1 MCRLM
6 RSMDMIVIAVVT
18 TIIKRDEKKP
28 RLADGSRG

>member
-18 TIIKRDEKKP
+18 TIIKRDEKKAP
-28 RLADGSRG
+28 AC